1 MNKIF
6 IIIFI
11 IILLLSSKLDMTSLP
26 NILLVGIILYAGY
39 VIIFPLINTN
49 NIHHNKVEIPLI
61 IDESNKYKP
70 RILKH
75 YINKSSNTKNFNNI
89 LRNNNKNIFN

>member
-1 MNKIF
+1 MNQIF

-11 IILLLSSKLDMTSLP
+11 IIVFLLSNLNLP
-26 NILLVGIILYAGY
+26 NIILIGIILYTGY

-49 NIHHNKVEIPLI
+49 NVHRDKIESPII
-61 IDESNKYKP
+61 IDDSNKYKT
-70 RILKH
+70 RIVKD
-75 YINKSSNTKNFNNI
+75 YVNKSSNTKNFNNI

>member
-1 MNKIF
+1 MNQIF

-11 IILLLSSKLDMTSLP
+11 IIVCFSSKLDMSSLP
-26 NILLVGIILYAGY
+26 NIILIGITLYAGY

-49 NIHHNKVEIPLI
+49 NVHRDKVKSSLI
-61 IDESNKYKP
+61 IDESNKYKTK
-70 RILKH
+70 IVKH
-75 YINKSSNTKNFNNI
+75 YVNKSSNIKNFNNI

>member
-1 MNKIF
+1 MNQIF

-11 IILLLSSKLDMTSLP
+11 IIVCFSSKLDMSSLP
-26 NILLVGIILYAGY
+26 NIILVGIILYTGY

-49 NIHHNKVEIPLI
+49 NVHRDKVESSVI
-61 IDESNKYKP
+61 IDESNKYKT
-70 RILKH
+70 RIVKD
-75 YINKSSNTKNFNNI
+75 YVNKSSNIKNFNNI

>member
-1 MNKIF
+1 MNQIF

-11 IILLLSSKLDMTSLP
+11 IILCFSSKLDMTSLP
-26 NILLVGIILYAGY
+26 NIILVGIILYAGY

-49 NIHHNKVEIPLI
+49 NIHHDKVESSLI
-61 IDESNKYKP
+61 IDESNKYKTK
-70 RILKH
+70 IVKH
-75 YINKSSNTKNFNNI
+75 YVNKSSNTKNFNNI

>member
-1 MNKIF
+1 MNQIF

-11 IILLLSSKLDMTSLP
+11 IIVCFSSKLDMSSLP
-26 NILLVGIILYAGY
+26 NIILIGITLYAGY

-49 NIHHNKVEIPLI
+49 NVHRDKVESSLI
-61 IDESNKYKP
+61 IDESNKYKTK
-70 RILKH
+70 IVKQ
-75 YINKSSNTKNFNNI
+75 YVNKSSNIKNFNNI

>member
-1 MNKIF
+1 MNQIF

-11 IILLLSSKLDMTSLP
+11 IIVFISSKLDMSSLP
-26 NILLVGIILYAGY
+26 NIILIGIILYAGY

-49 NIHHNKVEIPLI
+49 NVHRDKVESSLI
-61 IDESNKYKP
+61 IDDSNKYKTK
-70 RILKH
+70 IMKH
-75 YINKSSNTKNFNNI
+75 YVNKSSNIKNFNNI

>member
-1 MNKIF
+1 MNQIF

-11 IILLLSSKLDMTSLP
+11 IIVFLSSKLDMSSFP
-26 NILLVGIILYAGY
+26 NIVLIGIILYAGY

-49 NIHHNKVEIPLI
+49 NVHHDKVELPLI

-70 RILKH
+70 KIVKQ
-75 YINKSSNTKNFNNI
+75 YINKSGNIKNFNNI

>member
-1 MNKIF
+1 MNQIF

-11 IILLLSSKLDMTSLP
+11 IIVFLSSNLNLPSLP
-26 NILLVGIILYAGY
+26 NIILVGIILYAGY

-49 NIHHNKVEIPLI
+49 NIHHNKVESSLI
-61 IDESNKYKP
+61 IDESNKYKTK
-70 RILKH
+70 IVKH
-75 YINKSSNTKNFNNI
+75 YVNKSSNTKNFNNI

>member
-1 MNKIF
+1 MNQIF

-11 IILLLSSKLDMTSLP
+11 IIVCFLSKLDMSSLP
-26 NILLVGIILYAGY
+26 NIILVGIILYAGY
-39 VIIFPLINTN
+39 IIIFPLINTN
-49 NIHHNKVEIPLI
+49 NIHHDKVESSLI
-61 IDESNKYKP
+61 IDESNKYKTK
-70 RILKH
+70 IVKH

>member
-1 MNKIF
+1 MNQIF

-11 IILLLSSKLDMTSLP
+11 IIVCFSSKLDMSSLP
-26 NILLVGIILYAGY
+26 NIILVGIILYAGY
-39 VIIFPLINTN
+39 IIIFPLINTN
-49 NIHHNKVEIPLI
+49 NIHHDKVDSSLI
-61 IDESNKYKP
+61 IDESNKYKTK
-70 RILKH
+70 IVKQ